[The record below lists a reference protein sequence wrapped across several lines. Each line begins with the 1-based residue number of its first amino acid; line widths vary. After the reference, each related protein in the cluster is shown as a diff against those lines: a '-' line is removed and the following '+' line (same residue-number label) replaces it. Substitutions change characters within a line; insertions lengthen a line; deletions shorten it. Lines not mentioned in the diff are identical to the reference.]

1 MSQPNS
7 SSPSPSPLIVLLTD
21 FGLKDPFV
29 GMMKGV
35 MAGIAPQARC
45 IDLSHEI
52 TPHDVREGMLV
63 LQASY
68 RYFPSHTIFL
78 LVVDPGVGS
87 QRRPLL
93 AVTERYRFVA
103 PDNGILTPIYQQE
116 APVRILHITA
126 RQYFLNQVS
135 TTFHGR
141 DLFAPVAAWLATG
154 VDPTAFGPEITDPV
168 SLPLPCPQWLTPT
181 TLRGEIIYIDRFGNL
196 MSNITLDL
204 IQTKQPLPVG
214 DRITLRFRS
223 HLIPHL
229 SSSYAEQEA
238 GRLGALFNS
247 WGLLELFFKE
257 ESAQSI
263 LQARLGEE
271 VLLCLPAQT

>member
-1 MSQPNS
+1 MSLS
-7 SSPSPSPLIVLLTD
+7 GLPSPPPFPLIVLLTD

-35 MAGIAPQARC
+35 IAGIAPQARC

-68 RYFPSHTIFL
+68 RYFPPHTIFL

-93 AVTERYRFVA
+93 AITERYRFVA

-116 APVRILHITA
+116 APVRVLHITA

-154 VDPTAFGPEITDPV
+154 VDPATFGPEITDPV
-168 SLPLPCPQWLTPT
+168 SLPLPRPQWLDST
-181 TLRGEIIYIDRFGNL
+181 TLRGEIVYIDRFGNL
-196 MSNITLDL
+196 MTNITPDL
-204 IQTKQPLPVG
+204 IPAGQQPARG
-214 DRITLRFRS
+214 EGMTIRFRS
-223 HLIPHL
+223 YRIPHL
-229 SSSYAEQEA
+229 CSSYAEQEA
-238 GRLGALFNS
+238 GKLGALFNS

-257 ESAQSI
+257 ESARSI

-271 VLLCLPAQT
+271 VFLCFPA